1 MRRIGIVG
9 AGQAGL
15 HLGIGLL
22 QHGYEVT
29 IVTDRTA
36 EDIRT
41 GRVMST
47 QGMSHPSLEH
57 ERAVGLDFWD
67 ETAPH
72 QVYVQF
78 IRGRASRAID

>member
-41 GRVMST
+41 GRVMGIVT
-47 QGMSHPSLEH
+47 LIE
-57 ERAVGLDFWD
+57 VGRNGLQHCPFRL
-67 ETAPH
+67 P
-72 QVYVQF
+72 
-78 IRGRASRAID
+78 RSRNPTH